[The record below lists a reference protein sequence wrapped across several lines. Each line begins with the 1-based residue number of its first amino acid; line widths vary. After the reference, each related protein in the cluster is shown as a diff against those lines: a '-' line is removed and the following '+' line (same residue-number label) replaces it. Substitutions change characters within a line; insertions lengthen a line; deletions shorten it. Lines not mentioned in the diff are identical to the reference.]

1 MVIKCE
7 YKEEEPEK
15 DDKDKDKEGKQAEK
29 KEDEAGGDDE
39 EKKSKTQMF
48 KYVRAFLPQWLKDHD
63 ENRLVYE
70 AKMEVK
76 MIAAAEKKVTKLS
89 LDDDDDNKPEQK
101 KKEKKAEWL
110 EENNILIVSDN
121 RCKILC
127 VIVKGIQGEQHKVF
141 MFNTTKREA
150 LITSS
155 RAGNTDLEFNMNSH
169 IRDEEMIF
177 ICQTE
182 SSGAVTAKQLSFDT
196 EVDERKLPA
205 ISFTKPARG
214 FVKDCWLIKSE
225 DEDREIVMTICRSS
239 TDEYINADCQM
250 FQGTEVEDVFTWK

>member
-7 YKEEEPEK
+7 YREEEPEK
-15 DDKDKDKEGKQAEK
+15 DKDKEDGKPTEK

-39 EKKSKTQMF
+39 DKKTKTQMF

-63 ENRLVYE
+63 ENRQIYE

-76 MIAAAEKKVTKLS
+76 MIAAAEKRDTKLS
-89 LDDDDDNKPEQK
+89 LFDDDDGKAEQTVKKQK
-101 KKEKKAEWL
+101 KVKWL

-141 MFNTTKREA
+141 MFNTTKHEA

-177 ICQTE
+177 IC
-182 SSGAVTAKQLSFDT
+182 
-196 EVDERKLPA
+196 
-205 ISFTKPARG
+205 
-214 FVKDCWLIKSE
+214 
-225 DEDREIVMTICRSS
+225 
-239 TDEYINADCQM
+239 
-250 FQGTEVEDVFTWK
+250 